1 VFIRFKKGVKDY
13 KIWDPKD
20 KKCILRRDVMFDE
33 ASMVKPTNSQQVESQ
48 TTNRILQQV
57 ESDATSPSLE
67 RPISFEIT
75 SSVTQGDDQIAEQD
89 VDNDE
94 DKEQA
99 MGNVQESIAVG
110 ITQRNLRKP
119 SWLTTNMIMYYALQ
133 VIEEAIRS
141 THREAEISSES
152 KM

>member
-1 VFIRFKKGVKDY
+1 MFIRFKKGVKDY

-33 ASMVKPTNSQQVESQ
+33 ASMVKPTNS
-48 TTNRILQQV
+48 QQV